1 MYAGT
6 TVNWNEILVQNT
18 PTVDESLPLF
28 LCVFSSD
35 KGPEKITDLT
45 YDDFVKYYG
54 QPDFYKYGQP
64 LSQAH
69 AILKAGGR
77 VLGKRIVAENAT
89 LANIIIVANVTEVT
103 EQKTNETGQPLYVD
117 NSGHETTEVT
127 ETPANVTKAKIK
139 YEAYTLETA
148 KTVDEVDAHAATLK
162 SENKFPLFT
171 ICDNGR
177 GVSIK
182 KIRIKPEYNASRRLS
197 FMYYTLGCYENST
210 LVESKR
216 FAILPKDVPL
226 RGNITQN
233 LFLNEH
239 SCVQTI
245 TKYNDDVAEAFLKK
259 ISEITGYTILDLY
272 GMDVLFGKELSQ
284 APIPSIII
292 DEESISLNAEYGIPL
307 LFGENANGD
316 LGSAPFP
323 GKKATDNWAKEA
335 VKFFNGTFS
344 DEIYDLD
351 EHKIDFCLDANYPYN
366 FEDETTDVKGAISK
380 LAVFRE
386 DFYYFRDL
394 GLGLNSIGSI
404 EEIIANRGWIQS
416 PFIADYESH
425 YDIIDSNYRQI
436 TVTMTHGLAP
446 LLVSHYKNN
455 LASPVAGEYNG
466 FVITEAVDGTL
477 NIIPRVTPTYDQKQM
492 LDDIKVNYVNYGS
505 NGGLVVQSNYTSQDH
520 DGPLSYINNVLI
532 TQHVVK
538 AIRKYCPKIR
548 FMLTDIN
555 STDFSMY
562 KSLIESNVINNYS
575 SYFNS
580 ISLVYTADDE
590 MTRSH
595 VFNASLYCYYR
606 NFAQAE
612 IFDVF
617 AVEGSPNDNNI

>member
-89 LANIIIVANVTEVT
+89 LANMIIVANVDEVT
-103 EQKTNETGQPLYVD
+103 EQKTNESGQPLYVD
-117 NSGHETTEVT
+117 SSGHETTDVT
-127 ETPANVTKAKIK
+127 ETPANITKAKIK
-139 YEAYTLETA
+139 YETHTLAEA
-148 KTVDEVDAHAATLK
+148 KTVAEVDAHAASLK
-162 SENKFPLFT
+162 TENAFPLFT

-177 GVSIK
+177 GTSIK
-182 KIRIKPEYNASRRLS
+182 KVRIKPEYNASRRLS

-210 LVESKR
+210 LIESKR

-226 RGNITQN
+226 RDNITQN
-233 LFLNEH
+233 LLLNEY
-239 SCVQTI
+239 SCVQI
-245 TKYNDDVAEAFLKK
+245 VTKYHTDIADAFLNK

-272 GMDVLFGKELSQ
+272 GMDILFGNALDQ
-284 APIPSIII
+284 TPISSIII
-292 DEESISLNAEYGIPL
+292 DEESSALNAEYGLPL
-307 LFGENANGD
+307 ISDVNANGD
-316 LGSAPFP
+316 FGDAPFP
-323 GKKATDNWAKEA
+323 GTKATDNWAKEA

-366 FEDETTDVKGAISK
+366 FDDETTDVKGAISK
-380 LAVFRE
+380 LAAFRE
-386 DFYYFRDL
+386 DFCYFRDL
-394 GLGLNSIGSI
+394 GLEITSISSI
-404 EEIIANRGWIQS
+404 EDIVSNRKWLQS
-416 PFIADYESH
+416 PFIADYESC
-425 YDIIDSNYRQI
+425 YDIIDTDYRQV

-466 FVITEAVDGTL
+466 FVITEAIDGTL
-477 NIIPRVTPTYDQKQM
+477 KFIPRVTPNYDQKQV
-492 LDDIKVNYVNYGS
+492 LDDIKVNFLNHGS
-505 NGGLVVQSNYTSQDH
+505 NGGLVIQSNYTSQDH

-548 FMLTDIN
+548 FMLTDVN

-562 KSLIESNVINNYS
+562 KSLIETNVIKNYA